1 MALDPVTEEIKK
13 RADLVEIVG
22 QAVSLRAA
30 GNDRWKACC
39 PFHDEKT
46 PSFYVSREKGFYKCF
61 GCGASGSV
69 FDFVM
74 KMENM
79 TFPDAKRALAG
90 RYGIAL
96 PERREQSPQERAE
109 TSQRERLLKVAQS
122 AQKFFS
128 EQFSGNAGLVARDYA
143 RKRGLSRETVEKF
156 GLGYA
161 PDAWDGLRSNLTR
174 KQGFSEDDGI
184 EAGLFIERKSVEGE
198 LGGMF
203 AEGATR
209 RVWDRYRH
217 RLMFPI
223 WDESGRVIAFGGRA
237 LDGGQT
243 GNPDAKYINS
253 PETPLFHKSNVLF
266 AWHLARPEVPKMGGI
281 LIGEGYM
288 DAIALH
294 EGGFPNTVATLGTAL
309 TAHHVSALRRLAP
322 ETVWLCFDGDSAG
335 MKAALRTAPLFADAG
350 LNVRVVRF
358 PSEHD
363 PDTFIRAVGR
373 EGMQEELERA
383 VPLAKYRLEAV
394 VASHELDDP
403 AQRGAAL
410 REAAE
415 IVNDIADQIERDGY
429 VDYLVDTLLGLERGV
444 SYGEREKR
452 RTRIEGLVRSEL
464 EADQTRQGRQERARA
479 ARSGNADSA
488 RFAPSGSTSA
498 GQGTLEGIANAAQ
511 IGTQPVKTE
520 IGEVRPRWASPRQQ
534 QKIAEQEKSALD
546 LRESAART
554 LGSGVAS
561 GVIKAERALLAILLT
576 QAVRRASILEQLPL
590 ALWTSETHAEIV
602 VHARDW
608 PEEDIDPASFTDG
621 LSSEAQSLVAELF
634 LGDEAAQIP
643 EERVVKD
650 WIGRVKWHHAQNAE
664 REMIEMVKGKI
675 ARDEPVSDEEKELL
689 SGALRAAKR
698 KMPLEKK

>member
-22 QAVSLRAA
+22 QTVALKAA

-46 PSFYVSREKGFYKCF
+46 PSFYVSRDKGFYKCF

-96 PERREQSPQERAE
+96 PERREQSPEERAE

-223 WDESGRVIAFGGRA
+223 WDEGGRVIAFGGRA

-253 PETPLFHKSNVLF
+253 PETPLFHKSNILF
-266 AWHLARPEVPKMGGI
+266 AWHLARPEVPKLGGI

-394 VASHELDDP
+394 VAAHELDDP

-429 VDYLVDTLLGLERGV
+429 VDFLVDTLLALERGV

-488 RFAPSGSTSA
+488 RFAPSKSS

-520 IGEVRPRWASPRQQ
+520 IGEVRPRWVSPRQQ

-546 LRESAART
+546 LREAAGRT
-554 LGSGVAS
+554 LGSGAPS
-561 GVIKAERALLAILLT
+561 GVVKAERALLAILLT

-590 ALWTSETHAEIV
+590 ALWTSETHAEVV

-608 PEEDIDPASFTDG
+608 SEEDIDPASFTDG

-634 LGDEAAQIP
+634 LGDEAAQVP

>member
-1 MALDPVTEEIKK
+1 MALDSVTEEIKK

-22 QAVSLRAA
+22 QSVQLRAA

-61 GCGASGSV
+61 GCGKSGDV
-69 FDFVM
+69 FRFLM
-74 KMENM
+74 ETENM
-79 TFPDAKRALAG
+79 TFPEARKSLAA

-96 PERREQSPQERAE
+96 PERREQSPEERAQN
-109 TSQRERLLKVAQS
+109 TQRERLLKVAAS

-209 RVWDRYRH
+209 KVWDRYRH

-237 LDGGQT
+237 LEGGQT
-243 GNPDAKYINS
+243 ANSDAKYINS
-253 PETPLFHKSNVLF
+253 PETPLFHKSNILF
-266 AWHLARPEVPKMGGI
+266 AWHLARPEVPKMGGV
-281 LIGEGYM
+281 LISEGYM

-309 TAHHVSALRRLAP
+309 TAHHVSMLRRLAP

-350 LNVRVVRF
+350 LNVRVVQF
-358 PSEHD
+358 PDAHD
-363 PDTFIRAVGR
+363 PDTFIRAVGQD
-373 EGMQEELERA
+373 GMKEELERA
-383 VPLAKYRLEAV
+383 VPLAKYRLQAV
-394 VASHELDDP
+394 VSSHELSDP
-403 AQRGAAL
+403 AARGIAL

-415 IVNDIADQIERDGY
+415 IVNDIAEPIERDGY
-429 VDYLVDTLLGLERGV
+429 VDYLVDTLLTLERGL

-452 RTRIEGLVRSEL
+452 RARIEGLIRSEL
-464 EADQTRQGRQERARA
+464 EADTTRQGRQERARA
-479 ARSGNADSA
+479 ARTSFSEPRVAPTSGAS
-488 RFAPSGSTSA
+488 
-498 GQGTLEGIANAAQ
+498 QTLESVANSAE
-511 IGTQPVKTE
+511 IGTKAVPTE
-520 IGEVRPRWASPRQQ
+520 IGEVRPRWVSPRQQ
-534 QKIAEQEKSALD
+534 EKIAQQEKSALD
-546 LRESAART
+546 LREAAGRT
-554 LGSGVAS
+554 LGTGASSGVQ
-561 GVIKAERALLAILLT
+561 KAERALLAILLS
-576 QAVRRASILEQLPL
+576 QPARRPSILEQLPL

-602 VHARDW
+602 VHARNW
-608 PEEDIDPASFTDG
+608 PDDDIDPAAFNEE
-621 LSSEAQSLVAELF
+621 LSAEAQSLVAALF
-634 LGDEAAQIP
+634 LGDEAAQAP
-643 EERVVKD
+643 EQRVVND
-650 WIGRVKWHHAQNAE
+650 WIARVKWHHAQNAE

-675 ARDEPVSDEEKELL
+675 ERGESVTDEEKELL
-689 SGALRAAKR
+689 SGALTATKR